1 VSAIKRLQASER
13 SAVATASRSAK
24 ARPGDRPLADPSVRF
39 SRHLL
44 QRTVVVPELRV
55 LYVPVPKAGSTTVL
69 WLLAELAG
77 IPLES
82 FAVSTLP
89 EVSPATT
96 VHDMTLW
103 GDERRLGHYEGD
115 ERERVL
121 TEEGWFRFSVVRHPA
136 SRLWSAWQSKLLLRE
151 PRFVAAFGDEP
162 WFPRVPEQPSDL
174 VEDFRHF
181 VAALAGGGAEDVHWA
196 VQYEVLEHV
205 PLTHVGHVEQLHE
218 TLALLRAHAASD
230 RWPAGSV
237 RENRSTL
244 AMPPHAFDGASAT
257 ILEDRYAAD
266 FRHYGYEPLRT
277 SDDGADV
284 ARWEEDVASLLPL
297 LRDAIDKHARIG
309 QLHRL
314 VRRVHTLEERL
325 ETTSAAETAP
335 AAPPVLTNLEGHT
348 EFNARWAW
356 ADGPLEPGFTAV
368 VRVKNEARSLPWV
381 LPPLL
386 RAVRRVVVVDNG
398 STDGSAAVAHR
409 VADAAGA
416 ADRLDLY
423 HYPFSV
429 ARCGQEHLDTP
440 ARSVHSLAYFYN
452 WSFSHVST
460 RYALK
465 WDGDMVLA
473 ETLVNVL
480 RDLAWQLEASEAIVR
495 IPRYPVY
502 IADERRAFL
511 DTGIWNRE
519 PWAWPNG
526 PGYSF
531 GKAMEWELSP
541 LPAHAETIVLPTWSC
556 LELKYL
562 DADEFA
568 HWSHTDFDVSA
579 RTRRKQREWDIFQAL
594 ANGREPPE
602 GQHVVDYVRS
612 VWLPARANADGV
624 GNRIVMSVAGAG
636 RALRGE
642 SPARG

>member
-1 VSAIKRLQASER
+1 M
-13 SAVATASRSAK
+13 VAAASRSEATSS
-24 ARPGDRPLADPSVRF
+24 GDGRLADPSFRF

-44 QRTVVVPELRV
+44 QRTAVVPELRV

-69 WLLAELAG
+69 WLLAELAD

-82 FAVSTLP
+82 FAGSTLP

-96 VHDMTLW
+96 VHDMALW
-103 GDERRLGHYEGD
+103 GDERRLAHYEGE

-151 PRFVAAFGDEP
+151 PRFVEAFGDDP

-174 VEDFRHF
+174 VEDFRRF
-181 VAALAGGGAEDVHWA
+181 VAALGGDGAEDVHWA
-196 VQYEVLEHV
+196 VQHELLERL
-205 PLTHVGHVEQLHE
+205 PLTHVGHVERLDE
-218 TLALLRAHAASD
+218 TLDLLRAHAASD
-230 RWPAGSV
+230 RGPAGPG

-244 AMPPHAFDGASAT
+244 PMPPHAFDGASAT
-257 ILEDRYAAD
+257 VLEDRYAAD
-266 FRHYGYEPLRT
+266 FRHYGYEPLRV
-277 SDDGADV
+277 SGDDADV
-284 ARWEEDVASLLPL
+284 ARWEQHAASLLPL

-314 VRRVHTLEERL
+314 VGRVQTLEERL
-325 ETTSAAETAP
+325 ESTSAPETAP

-398 STDGSAAVAHR
+398 STDGSAAVARR
-409 VADAAGA
+409 VAAAADA

-423 HYPFSV
+423 RYPFSV
-429 ARCGQEHLDTP
+429 ARCGQEHLETP

-452 WSFSHVST
+452 WSFSHVRT

-473 ETLVNVL
+473 ETLVNVF
-480 RDLAWQLEASEAIVR
+480 RDLTWQLEATEAIVR
-495 IPRYPVY
+495 IPRYPLYV
-502 IADERRAFL
+502 ADERRAFL

-519 PWAWPNG
+519 PWGWPNG

-541 LPAHAETIVLPTWSC
+541 LPPHAETIVLPTWSC

-579 RTRRKQREWDIFQAL
+579 RTRRKRREWDIFQAL

-602 GQHVVDYVRS
+602 DVVAIEAPADEHVVGYVRS
-612 VWLPARANADGV
+612 TWLPEKANAPAV
-624 GNRIVMSVAGAG
+624 GNRILTYVARGG
-636 RALRGE
+636 RPLRGE
-642 SPARG
+642 SSARG